1 MIAIFCTCFIILLFS
16 VLFARI
22 ISNGV
27 RELAGSKV
35 VIAAVTARQ
44 AINIFI
50 ALAAVSGLGA
60 LVTGLGLLL
69 S

>member
-1 MIAIFCTCFIILLFS
+1 MIALFCTCFVILLFS

-27 RELAGSKV
+27 RELAGSKLV
-35 VIAAVTARQ
+35 VAVVTARQ
-44 AINIFI
+44 AIHIFI

-60 LVTGLGLLL
+60 LVSGLSLLL

>member
-1 MIAIFCTCFIILLFS
+1 MTAMFCTCFVILLFS

-50 ALAAVSGLGA
+50 ALASVAGLGAVVSGLG
-60 LVTGLGLLL
+60 LLFY
-69 S
+69 

>member
-1 MIAIFCTCFIILLFS
+1 MIALFCTSFVVLLFS

-35 VIAAVTARQ
+35 VLAAVTAHQ
-44 AINIFI
+44 AVSIFI
-50 ALAAVSGLGA
+50 ALAVVSGLGA